1 MAIDIRRMSKEDLD
15 ELNRQAKVWR
25 ASRDKPT
32 ANQSAQRA
40 EVPTP
45 SQMDLFDAEKEKQ

>member
-1 MAIDIRRMSKEDLD
+1 MSKADLD
-15 ELNRQAKVWR
+15 ALNERAKQWR
-25 ASRDKPT
+25 NRAKPIPD
-32 ANQSAQRA
+32 QSAQPA

>member
-1 MAIDIRRMSKEDLD
+1 MATDIRRMSKEDLD

-45 SQMDLFDAEKEKQ
+45 SQMDLFDAEKEK